1 MMPDR
6 EEFNVGGITDSM
18 PNNAF
23 RIFVL
28 EPTVIR
34 LVPTKVRVDDVTHGA
49 DIAPTGFVSGAD
61 Y

>member
-1 MMPDR
+1 MPDR
-6 EEFNVGGITDSM
+6 EKFDVGGIADRM

-23 RIFVL
+23 RIVVL

-34 LVPTKVRVDDVTHGA
+34 LVPTKVRLDDVCHGT

-61 Y
+61 H